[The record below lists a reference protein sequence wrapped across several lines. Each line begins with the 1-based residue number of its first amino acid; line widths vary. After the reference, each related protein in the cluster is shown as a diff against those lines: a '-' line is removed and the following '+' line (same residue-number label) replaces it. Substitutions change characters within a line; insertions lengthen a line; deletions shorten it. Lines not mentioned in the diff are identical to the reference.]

1 MNAQMGLPGMRQLA
15 SPNSAFK
22 PVPQMLPPYSK
33 NCFDIIQILY
43 TCNCGA
49 HGSVVMSVRPVS
61 KRLLVQTMLWSLDV
75 VCCALIDKILYL
87 HCLSPSN

>member
-33 NCFDIIQILY
+33 NCFDIIQFLQHV
-43 TCNCGA
+43 T
-49 HGSVVMSVRPVS
+49 V
-61 KRLLVQTMLWSLDV
+61 WSTWFSG
-75 VCCALIDKILYL
+75 
-87 HCLSPSN
+87 HER

>member
-33 NCFDIIQILY
+33 TCFDIIQILY
-43 TCNCGA
+43 TCNW
-49 HGSVVMSVRPVS
+49 
-61 KRLLVQTMLWSLDV
+61 WSTWFNG
-75 VCCALIDKILYL
+75 
-87 HCLSPSN
+87 HER

>member
-43 TCNCGA
+43 TCNW
-49 HGSVVMSVRPVS
+49 
-61 KRLLVQTMLWSLDV
+61 WSTWFNG
-75 VCCALIDKILYL
+75 
-87 HCLSPSN
+87 HEH